1 MQKKKSIRDICFNLF
16 QKYADIR
23 KLHKKS
29 DIIEK
34 DFEIVKDLNY
44 FYLTL
49 TNVHY
54 SSFYKLL
61 NIFKNDPSFCA
72 SMFILNPMKLVRTSD
87 CIINYEK
94 ALELVEKFHI
104 DININEKQ
112 YAWTY
117 DMLLFQNN
125 CLYMQQKV
133 FNKLFMNEFGNLDN
147 LEKFCSYF
155 QINNNHY
162 TTLTIFHDME
172 VELGDLLLDLY
183 YNKIN
188 VFSKNIDSY
197 LKSYQKSNDI
207 KLTKQQVK
215 AIENTIKN
223 KFSIICG
230 LPGTGKSTITKVIVD
245 YFENDSICLVAPTG
259 MAVNNLRNKC
269 VSSNKTN
276 VHIGTLHKMIY
287 DQFDKI
293 DNIDLMII
301 DEFSMVDIFMFKK
314 ILGWCSHY
322 KCKLLI
328 LADDQQLPPIQAG
341 YPLSALLSSK
351 IFKVIKLKTIK
362 RQDNGLLKN
371 VILDL
376 SDNKVVHPSTFDN
389 KSIHFYNYSEENIL
403 KIQNKYKIDC
413 KFITPQHK
421 YNEGTININKI
432 LQKNKN
438 NLQQTIYPSYKK
450 TLPYYFHYNDLV
462 VRITNDYK
470 NEALYANGDIG
481 IISKDVDD
489 NIQIKYL
496 ETNMIQNVSK
506 EELYEDF
513 QLAYCLTVHKV
524 QGSQYDNIVLI
535 MVDNHEFS
543 WNNHTSKKLL
553 YTAISRAKKNCIIL
567 GNPELFM
574 NAQKQNN
581 IVEITYFLKKFNQYS
596 F

>member
-104 DININEKQ
+104 DINIDEKQ

-147 LEKFCSYF
+147 LDKFCSYF

-197 LKSYQKSNDI
+197 LNSYQKSNDI

-314 ILGWCSHY
+314 ILTWCQHY

-403 KIQNKYKIDC
+403 KIQNKFKIDC

-470 NEALYANGDIG
+470 SEALYANGDIG
-481 IISKDVDD
+481 IISKDVDN

-596 F
+596 L

>member
-314 ILGWCSHY
+314 ILGWCYHY

-341 YPLSALLSSK
+341 YPLSSLLSSK

>member
-16 QKYADIR
+16 QKYSDIR
-23 KLHKKS
+23 KLHKIT

-125 CLYMQQKV
+125 CLYIQQKV

-293 DNIDLMII
+293 NTVDLMII
-301 DEFSMVDIFMFKK
+301 DEFSMVDIFIFKK
-314 ILGWCSHY
+314 ILTWCQHY
-322 KCKLLI
+322 QCKLLI

-341 YPLSALLSSK
+341 YPLGSLISSK

-371 VILDL
+371 VILNL
-376 SDNKVVHPSTFDN
+376 SDNKIVHPSTFDN

-403 KIQNKYKIDC
+403 KIQNKYKTDC

-421 YNEGTININKI
+421 YNEGTINVNKV

-450 TLPYYFHYNDLV
+450 TLPYYFHFGDLV

-470 NEALYANGDIG
+470 NDALYANGDVG
-481 IISKDVDD
+481 IIVKDIDN
-489 NIQIKYL
+489 NIQIQYL
-496 ETNMIQNVSK
+496 ETNIIQNLTK
-506 EELYEDF
+506 DELYEDF

-524 QGSQYDNIVLI
+524 QGSQYNNIVLI
-535 MVDNHEFS
+535 MVDNHNFS
-543 WNNHTSKKLL
+543 WTNHTSKKLL

-581 IVEITYFLKKFNQYS
+581 IMEITYFLKKFYQYD

>member
-314 ILGWCSHY
+314 ILGWCYHY

-341 YPLSALLSSK
+341 YPLSSLLSSK

-496 ETNMIQNVSK
+496 ETNIIQNVSK

>member
-117 DMLLFQNN
+117 DMLLFKNN

-314 ILGWCSHY
+314 ILGWCYHY

-351 IFKVIKLKTIK
+351 ILKVIKLKTIK

-371 VILDL
+371 VILYL
-376 SDNKVVHPSTFDN
+376 SDNKVVHHQHLIIKVFIFT
-389 KSIHFYNYSEENIL
+389 IIL
-403 KIQNKYKIDC
+403 KKIFS
-413 KFITPQHK
+413 KFR
-421 YNEGTININKI
+421 INI
-432 LQKNKN
+432 
-438 NLQQTIYPSYKK
+438 
-450 TLPYYFHYNDLV
+450 
-462 VRITNDYK
+462 R
-470 NEALYANGDIG
+470 
-481 IISKDVDD
+481 
-489 NIQIKYL
+489 
-496 ETNMIQNVSK
+496 
-506 EELYEDF
+506 
-513 QLAYCLTVHKV
+513 
-524 QGSQYDNIVLI
+524 
-535 MVDNHEFS
+535 
-543 WNNHTSKKLL
+543 
-553 YTAISRAKKNCIIL
+553 
-567 GNPELFM
+567 
-574 NAQKQNN
+574 
-581 IVEITYFLKKFNQYS
+581 
-596 F
+596 